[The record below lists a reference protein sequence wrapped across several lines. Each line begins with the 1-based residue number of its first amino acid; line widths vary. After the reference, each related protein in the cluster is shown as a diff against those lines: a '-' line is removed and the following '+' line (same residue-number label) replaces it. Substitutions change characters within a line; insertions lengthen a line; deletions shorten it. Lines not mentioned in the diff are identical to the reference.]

1 MNQSQALRGFAA
13 LSQETRLAIVRLLVR
28 AGPDGLAAGAVAEA
42 VDASPSNVSFH
53 LKDLE
58 HAGLITARRESRSI
72 IYAADYE
79 RIRALLGF
87 LTEDCCQGRPDASRT
102 IGDGPKAENFSNNSR
117 NLAANSQINLRSVVL
132 PAYMLDSSLTRGVG
146 HERPTWREHSEE
158 KGGVRTSLTTHADS
172 TS

>member
-28 AGPDGLAAGAVAEA
+28 AGPDGLAAGAVAEE

-72 IYAADYE
+72 IYTADYD
-79 RIRALLGF
+79 ALRGLIAF
-87 LTEDCCQGRPDASRT
+87 LMKDCCGGRPEICA
-102 IGDGPKAENFSNNSR
+102 P
-117 NLAANSQINLRSVVL
+117 AAAACA
-132 PAYMLDSSLTRGVG
+132 PA
-146 HERPTWREHSEE
+146 
-158 KGGVRTSLTTHADS
+158 KVRRRVPV
-172 TS
+172 